1 MNNVNILGKERKGE
15 DRIHVAQERDKWR
28 VLVNKALNFLVP

>member
-15 DRIHVAQERDKWR
+15 DRIHVAQERDK
-28 VLVNKALNFLVP
+28 